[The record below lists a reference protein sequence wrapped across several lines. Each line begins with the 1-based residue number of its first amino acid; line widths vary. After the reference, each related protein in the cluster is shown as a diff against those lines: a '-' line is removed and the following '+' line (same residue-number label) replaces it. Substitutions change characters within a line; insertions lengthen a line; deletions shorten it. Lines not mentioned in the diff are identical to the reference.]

1 MPTLDWI
8 GKKAVL
14 NHHNDVPFHLMR
26 EEPSL
31 SVGDPGSGALMWKS
45 GFDFT
50 TTVKWSNDFLRL
62 SLYQFS
68 KTVYSINGNQ
78 H

>member
-8 GKKAVL
+8 GKKADL
-14 NHHNDVPFHLMR
+14 NHHNEVPLHLLR

-31 SVGDPGSGALMWKS
+31 SVGDPGNGALMWIS

-50 TTVKWSNDFLRL
+50 TAVKWSNDFFLKSR
-62 SLYQFS
+62 FD
-68 KTVYSINGNQ
+68 KV
-78 H
+78 